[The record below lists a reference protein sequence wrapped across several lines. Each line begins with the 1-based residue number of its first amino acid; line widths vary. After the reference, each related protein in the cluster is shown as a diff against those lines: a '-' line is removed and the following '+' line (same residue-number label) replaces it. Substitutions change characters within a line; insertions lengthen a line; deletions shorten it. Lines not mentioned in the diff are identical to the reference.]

1 MRMMKIKSHNE
12 LKEVISKE
20 MAEYDDFSIELN
32 NDHGSLFISSSLLTE
47 DKVVISLSAADK
59 SIGVVADSDDH
70 QSKMNFIQENCLNL
84 ITGFPIT
91 ITLIEKINIDLID
104 PDDAYDDD
112 EDFEDDGYY
121 EIGDYRDEYFA
132 IYEGMKE
139 LQPPICINNA
149 NDALKIFSEFLK
161 RKDFDKLII
170 SFSILIPDL
179 NHTYLA
185 DLVVDKLYVYG
196 RTLISF
202 VLARPDMK
210 EVMHI
215 EFNDNNDIISEFVQ
229 SDKNSVDYVTQL
241 FYSRIMTLYAKTSF
255 LSNEKVKI
263 CARSNCKLLD

>member
-1 MRMMKIKSHNE
+1 MRMMKIKSRDE
-12 LKEVISKE
+12 LKEVITKE

-32 NDHGSLFISSSLLTE
+32 NDHGSLFISSSLLSE
-47 DKVVISLSAADK
+47 DKVVISLSAVDK
-59 SIGVVADSDDH
+59 SIGIVADSGDYR
-70 QSKMNFIQENCLNL
+70 SKMNFIEENCLNL

-91 ITLIEKINIDLID
+91 ITLIEKIGIDLID
-104 PDDAYDDD
+104 PDDTYDDD

-121 EIGDYRDEYFA
+121 EIGDYRDEYLA
-132 IYEGMKE
+132 MYEGMKE
-139 LQPPICINNA
+139 LQEPILIRNA
-149 NDALKIFSEFLK
+149 DDALNLFSEFLR
-161 RKDFDKLII
+161 RKDADKLII
-170 SFSILIPDL
+170 SFSMLIPDL
-179 NHTYLA
+179 DRTYLA

-215 EFNDNNDIISEFVQ
+215 EFHDNNDIITEYVQ
-229 SDKNSVDYVTQL
+229 SDKNSINYVTQL

-255 LSNEKVKI
+255 LSNETVKI